1 MKTPTKPIF
10 QLKKRNPR
18 IWAIAFGCYTR
29 PHLKIRVEN
38 CERSDNISNNNK
50 KLPER
55 LCKITNNT
63 DLWSQYLDAT
73 PDHTSK
79 SGSAVLASLTM
90 ADPDFEVWFD
100 NIFLLSSNF
109 LIFASDISSKKFF
122 RPFRYRPQQ
131 SFCPL
136 RYRQQQPI
144 FTIRYP
150 PN

>member
-55 LCKITNNT
+55 LCKITNNI
-63 DLWSQYLDAT
+63 DLWSQYLVAT

-79 SGSAVLASLTM
+79 SGSAIVSEAST
-90 ADPDFEVWFD
+90 ADPDFEVWSGVASKYCDHKSVLFVILH
-100 NIFLLSSNF
+100 NRSGSFFVIVIYAIALLTIFNPDF
-109 LIFASDISSKKFF
+109 
-122 RPFRYRPQQ
+122 
-131 SFCPL
+131 
-136 RYRQQQPI
+136 
-144 FTIRYP
+144 
-150 PN
+150 